1 MPAHHGRY
9 RFRVYLLLVLVI
21 GIFAAVNNIFVYV
34 LNAMGNAKDAISMT
48 ELSMELLGLA
58 VIFAFL
64 FWLADSRGT
73 IGRLLG
79 AKDAEGS

>member
-1 MPAHHGRY
+1 MPAHRGRY

-64 FWLADSRGT
+64 FWVVDSRGT

-79 AKDAEGS
+79 AKDAEGK

>member
-1 MPAHHGRY
+1 
-9 RFRVYLLLVLVI
+9 VI

-64 FWLADSRGT
+64 FWVVDSRGT

-79 AKDAEGS
+79 AKDAEGK